1 MKFIESFV
9 IAIRSLFTN
18 KLRSSLTMLGL
29 IIGVGAVITLMSLGS
44 GLQAYISSTFEGL
57 GTNTFYVQP
66 VNPDAPGAAAMAP
79 GLSIPSLTLDDAEA
93 IADIRSVMGVA
104 PTNENFVG
112 LSYGDESISS
122 VIEGTT
128 PEFLEAMS
136 YKMSTGRF
144 LSERDVA
151 SRNNV
156 VVLGSETAEDLFGDE
171 EPTGQRIKIND
182 RRFTVIGVMAERGGG
197 FFGVSFDEI
206 AAVPITT
213 FQARLFTQRT
223 PGGEDAVQSIAVI
236 VSSSDV
242 MEDVKADIESVLRKR
257 HNIDED
263 EDDDFAIVSPEQMLE
278 IFDAVTM
285 GLTAFLGLIA
295 SISLLVGSIGIMN
308 IMLVSVT
315 ERTREI
321 GIRKAVGAKRRDIL
335 LQFLL
340 EAATLSLV
348 GGGIGIAGGVGVSK
362 GISWIIAFMDI
373 GFSIDAVISPFIV
386 ILAVS
391 VSVIIGL
398 ASGMYPA
405 MRAARLNPIDALHY
419 E

>member
-9 IAIRSLFTN
+9 IAIRSLFAN

-44 GLQAYISSTFEGL
+44 GLQAYIASTFEGL
-57 GTNTFYVQP
+57 GTNTLYIQP
-66 VNPDAPGAAAMAP
+66 ANPDAPGATAMAP
-79 GLSIPSLTLDDAEA
+79 GYAIQSLTLDDAEA
-93 IADIRSVMGVA
+93 LADIRGVIGVA
-104 PTNENFVG
+104 PVNENFVSI
-112 LSYGDESISS
+112 SYADETISS

-128 PEFLEAMS
+128 YEFMGAMA
-136 YKMSTGRF
+136 YEMATGRF
-144 LSERDVA
+144 ISDHDVA
-151 SRNNV
+151 SRDNV
-156 VVLGSETAEDLFGDE
+156 VVLGYGPSQDLFGDKDAVGR
-171 EPTGQRIKIND
+171 TVQIND
-182 RRFTVIGVMAERGGG
+182 KRFTVIGVMAERGGG
-197 FFGVSFDEI
+197 AFGFSYDDLI
-206 AAVPITT
+206 AVPITT
-213 FQARLFTQRT
+213 YQSRLFTQRT
-223 PGGEDAVQSIAVI
+223 ASGEDAVASIAVM
-236 VSSSDV
+236 VESSELMD
-242 MEDVKADIESVLRKR
+242 DVKADIESVLRKR
-257 HNIDED
+257 HKIDEG
-263 EDDDFAIVSPEQMLE
+263 DDNDFALTSPEEILE
-278 IFDAVTM
+278 IFGAVTL
-285 GLTAFLGLIA
+285 GLTVFLGLIA

-348 GGGIGIAGGVGVSK
+348 GGAIGMIGGIAVSE
-362 GISWIIAFMDI
+362 GIAWVIKIMDI
-373 GFSIDAVISPFIV
+373 GFAIEAVISPFII

-398 ASGMYPA
+398 VSGMYPA
-405 MRAARLNPIDALHY
+405 ARAARLNPIDALHY